1 MTLYLMVMS
10 VLSENDDNVTID
22 KDDVIKEGKS
32 QRPLN
37 SVGMVSLLQETS

>member
-32 QRPLN
+32 QRLLN
-37 SVGMVSLLQETS
+37 SVGLVSLLQETS

>member
-37 SVGMVSLLQETS
+37 SFGLVSLLQETS